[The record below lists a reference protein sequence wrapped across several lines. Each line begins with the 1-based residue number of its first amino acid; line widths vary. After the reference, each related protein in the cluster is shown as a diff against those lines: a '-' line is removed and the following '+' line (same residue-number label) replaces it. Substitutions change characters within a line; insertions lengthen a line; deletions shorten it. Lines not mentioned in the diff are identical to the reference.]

1 MNLTPRLLTIANMV
15 KYQTVADIGTD
26 HGKLPVYL
34 IQNNICQYAVAS
46 DVNEGPV
53 NSCIKNINRYG
64 LSEKIS
70 ARLCDGLSGLEK
82 NECETIVVAGMGGE
96 LISEIIDGS
105 YDVARSAKEL
115 ILQPMTGIDKLKI
128 YLAKAGFEIVE
139 EVLSSEKNKI
149 YLIIKVVYNK
159 PYEIKLKDVFLSD
172 MILAN
177 TSYLL
182 EKYLCV
188 NIKRIRDK
196 LKGCLENKI
205 RDEYVDLLK
214 KMEIEYESI
223 RID

>member
-15 KYQTVADIGTD
+15 KYQSVADIGTD

-34 IQNNICQYAVAS
+34 IQNKICQYAVAS

-53 NSCIKNINRYG
+53 NSCIKNINKYG
-64 LSEKIS
+64 LTEKIS
-70 ARLCDGLSGLEK
+70 ARMCDGLTGLSE
-82 NECETIVVAGMGGE
+82 NECETIVLAGMGGE
-96 LISEIIDGS
+96 LISEIIARS
-105 YDVARSAKEL
+105 YNIAASAKEL

-128 YLAKAGFEIVE
+128 YLAKAGFEIIQ

-149 YLIIKVVYNK
+149 YLIIKAVYNK
-159 PYEIKLKDVFLSD
+159 PYEVKLNDIFLSD

-177 TSYLL
+177 NTCLL
-182 EKYLCV
+182 EKYLRV

-196 LKGCLENKI
+196 LKGCLEDEI
-205 RDEYVDLLK
+205 RYEYINLLK